1 MAMAAVII
9 TPPLPAA
16 LLLLPLLLS
25 LSSSSVASASDT
37 ITPNSSLSHG
47 QTLVSAG
54 GVFELGFFSPATPSA
69 TFLGIWYKGISPT
82 TVVWVANRDAPIN
95 GTAAILS
102 IIDSTTNG
110 GGLVLADRSSGHVF
124 WNVTGAGA
132 TSAQLLDSGN
142 LVLLGAGDVITW
154 QSFDHPSDTLLP
166 GMKLGW
172 DLSTGLDRRLA
183 TWRGPTDPSRGDYTF
198 GMELRGVPEG
208 FIWRHAAPVYR
219 NGPWNGL
226 QFSGEPEMRPNNT
239 DFRFEFVANAT
250 DVYYTFLL
258 DADADDVTSRFVLNG
273 SSIQRYVWAPGGG
286 GGWTLY
292 WSLPRDQCDQYAQC
306 GAYGVCDAG
315 GGSAVCACVV
325 GFSPAA
331 PRDWAL
337 RDGSGGCVR
346 RTRLAC
352 AGDGFAPLRG
362 VKLPDTTNA
371 TVDAGI
377 SVEQCRTRCLANC
390 SCVAYAA
397 SNIKGGDSGCIIWS
411 SALIDIRRFSNGG
424 QDLYVR
430 LAASDLPNPGTFQTQ
445 RFNSFDSSVP
455 LTPVQERNMED
466 ESTQSKDL
474 NVMLFDIST
483 IVLSTNNFA
492 TSAKLGEDNTRSSQ
506 LNWSKRFD
514 IILGIARGL
523 LYLHQDS
530 RYKVIHRDLKAGNI
544 LLDKDMNP
552 KISDFGV
559 ARIFGDDTNSHTR
572 KVVGT

>member
-1 MAMAAVII
+1 MAMAGVII
-9 TPPLPAA
+9 TRPLPAA
-16 LLLLPLLLS
+16 LLLPLLLS
-25 LSSSSVASASDT
+25 VSSSVASASDT
-37 ITPNSSLSHG
+37 LTSNSSLSHG

-54 GVFELGFFSPATPSA
+54 GVFELGFFFPATPSA
-69 TFLGIWYKGISPT
+69 TFLGIWYKGIAPT

-95 GTAAILS
+95 STAAILS
-102 IIDSTTNG
+102 IIDSTTS
-110 GGLVLADRSSGHVF
+110 GGLVLADPSSGHVF
-124 WNVTGAGA
+124 WSSPNVTTTGAGA

-142 LVLLGAGDVITW
+142 LVLLGAGDVTLW

-198 GMELRGVPEG
+198 GIDLRGVPEG

-258 DADADDVTSRFVLNG
+258 DANADADDVTSRF
-273 SSIQRYVWAPGGG
+273 
-286 GGWTLY
+286 
-292 WSLPRDQCDQYAQC
+292 CDQYAQC

-325 GFSPAA
+325 GFAPAA

-346 RTRLAC
+346 RTPLAC

-397 SNIKGGDSGCIIWS
+397 SNIKGGESGCIIWS
-411 SALIDIRRFSNGG
+411 SVLIDIRTFSNGG

-430 LAASDLPNPGTFQTQ
+430 LAASDLPNPGTFQAQ

-466 ESTQSKDL
+466 ESSQSKDL

-492 TSAKLGEDNTRSSQ
+492 TSAKLGEDKTRSSQ